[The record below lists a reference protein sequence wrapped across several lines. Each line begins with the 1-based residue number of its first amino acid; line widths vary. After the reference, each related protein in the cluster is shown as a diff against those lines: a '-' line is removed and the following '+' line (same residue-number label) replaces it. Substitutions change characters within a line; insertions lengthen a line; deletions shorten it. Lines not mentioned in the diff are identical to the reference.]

1 MCVRKRRGH
10 TSPSSFLLGS
20 ASPAGAPSPA
30 EGEAG
35 SLFLAGMP
43 GPAADLGLGAVLAA
57 AQIKLA
63 AALPAELRDRAGRI
77 RERFHPDAPGW
88 YR

>member
-1 MCVRKRRGH
+1 
-10 TSPSSFLLGS
+10 
-20 ASPAGAPSPA
+20 
-30 EGEAG
+30 
-35 SLFLAGMP
+35 MP
-43 GPAADLGLGAVLAA
+43 GPAADLGQGAVLAA